1 MIRKINLIVACGVG
15 NRVIG
20 KDGVMPW
27 HIPIDLKYFKARTV
41 DNVVVM
47 GRNTYESIG
56 KPLPRRANFV
66 VTRNGSKSIK
76 RDFGLFVYNDL
87 ITALESAT
95 TFKEKDIFVIGGA
108 NVYKQCM
115 ELPID
120 KLYITWV
127 KPRNGNCSIEGDTFF
142 PEIDKDRFEII
153 DSYDYDGDDDYLITF
168 TTLKEKDGY
177 TKTN

>member
-1 MIRKINLIVACGVG
+1 MIRKINLIVACGAG

-27 HIPIDLKYFKARTV
+27 HIPIDLKYFKARTT

-66 VTRNGSKSIK
+66 VTRKDSHTIK

-87 ITALESAT
+87 MAALESAT
-95 TFKEKDIFVIGGA
+95 TFKEKDVFGRSS
-108 NVYKQCM
+108 
-115 ELPID
+115 LT
-120 KLYITWV
+120 LV
-127 KPRNGNCSIEGDTFF
+127 KRLTRRWRSLRRMTKVTQQKCKSCKPNCS
-142 PEIDKDRFEII
+142 
-153 DSYDYDGDDDYLITF
+153 
-168 TTLKEKDGY
+168 
-177 TKTN
+177 

>member
-27 HIPIDLKYFKARTV
+27 HIPIDLKYFKARTT

-66 VTRNGSKSIK
+66 VTRKDSHTIK

-87 ITALESAT
+87 MAALESAT
-95 TFKEKDIFVIGGA
+95 TFKEKDVFVIGGA

-127 KPRNGNCSIEGDTFF
+127 KPRNGDSIIEGDTFF
-142 PEIDKDRFEII
+142 PEIDKDRFETI